1 VNQLINVYIKDIL
14 ICKKYKYT
22 LVYTM
27 FFSTSDEQLLRLDT
41 KRLALASVLGA
52 LAAASEV
59 IRGPPFDIPFPLLP
73 GVVSWDLTGIPMM
86 VSLLFNGT
94 MGGVYTSI
102 IGCSIIFLRGNVPGG
117 IFKLVA
123 ELATILAFAAM
134 RRGIITKSIAAV
146 ASRVV
151 VMTFA
156 NYLMLPIF
164 YPLYY
169 PSGIAVLGILLP
181 MAAFNLT
188 QALLNIIPSII
199 IYNRL
204 ANRWHFWGTKETNS
218 ILHKQRNGGPSGN

>member
-1 VNQLINVYIKDIL
+1 MQ
-14 ICKKYKYT
+14 
-22 LVYTM
+22 
-27 FFSTSDEQLLRLDT
+27 RLDT
-41 KRLALASVLGA
+41 KMLAFASVLGA

-94 MGGVYTSI
+94 LGGVYTSV

-117 IFKLVA
+117 VFKLIA

-134 RRGIITKSIAAV
+134 RRGVIANSIAAV
-146 ASRVV
+146 TSRVV
-151 VMTFA
+151 VMTGA

-169 PSGIAVLGILLP
+169 PSGAAVVGILLP
-181 MAAFNLT
+181 LAAFNLT
-188 QALLNIIPSII
+188 QALLNIVPSYI

-204 ANRWHFWGTKETNS
+204 ANAWRFWATTKTN
-218 ILHKQRNGGPSGN
+218 P